1 MIPEVIR
8 VSKCF
13 FIGHRNTPE
22 EIRPLLLKSIDRHIA
37 EYGVTEFYV
46 GQYGAFDSMAADAL
60 CETKKSYPH
69 IKNYLLLAYH
79 PAIRAV
85 KKPEGF
91 DDTILLDGQETVP
104 PRVAVTRLNR
114 KMIREADYLIAYV
127 RYITNGSYKLLEVAK
142 ASAVKGQIVI
152 TNLAELLGGVLH

>member
-1 MIPEVIR
+1 MPPVNKGEEQKNGKR
-8 VSKCF
+8 
-13 FIGHRNTPE
+13 RNKTG
-22 EIRPLLLKSIDRHIA
+22 ILLSLIHI
-37 EYGVTEFYV
+37 
-46 GQYGAFDSMAADAL
+46 L
-60 CETKKSYPH
+60 CETKKSHPH

-152 TNLAELLGGVLH
+152 TNLAELLGGPLQ